1 MSGLADELAQDRALR
16 DAALAVFQAD
26 LAFIREDMKAR
37 SVGGRIADRFGD
49 SAKDMLDDA
58 IDYAEE
64 NRGMIAAAVAAI
76 VLWFARAPLLNGL
89 AQILGFDDG
98 EAEQQGGDSR
108 SHDD

>member
-16 DAALAVFQAD
+16 DAALAVFRAD
-26 LAFIREDMKAR
+26 IAFIREDLKAR
-37 SVGGRIADRFGD
+37 GVGGRIADRIGD

-58 IDYAEE
+58 VDYADE
-64 NRGMIAAAVAAI
+64 NRGQITAVIAAI

-89 AQILGFDDG
+89 AEIFGFHEGD
-98 EAEQQGGDSR
+98 AEQQDGDSR